1 MADSANKELTAAAHA
16 LAEEEAGKESGLVED
31 RHAKQKLSLIHI

>member
-16 LAEEEAGKESGLVED
+16 LAEEEAGKEAGWLKIGTPS
-31 RHAKQKLSLIHI
+31 KSLPN

>member
-16 LAEEEAGKESGLVED
+16 LAKKAGWLKIGTPS
-31 RHAKQKLSLIHI
+31 KSLPN

>member
-16 LAEEEAGKESGLVED
+16 LAEEEAGKESGLVD
-31 RHAKQKLSLIHI
+31 HQARALVRCQRQ